1 MQRLETAK
9 ITSRLSYQSS
19 RPDARFGHSLQGK
32 TMQLSTSLRLL
43 WVALPL
49 LSVCGCDTEEPRDTR
64 PELSKRPDRWVCA
77 VHLDPDS
84 KASYV
89 SATKQFLIFSL
100 SDSEDLRGLESI
112 RVGDEINGLSIGAI
126 RCSFQW
132 QDAFY
137 NDRQYM
143 WRGRGQCMAGRSKEE
158 IENAVAP
165 NGDKRFDYIAIRPVS
180 L

>member
-1 MQRLETAK
+1 
-9 ITSRLSYQSS
+9 
-19 RPDARFGHSLQGK
+19 
-32 TMQLSTSLRLL
+32 MQLSTSLRLL

-49 LSVCGCDTEEPRDTR
+49 LVVCGCDSEEPRDNR
-64 PELSKRPDRWVCA
+64 PELSRRPDRWVSA
-77 VHLDPDS
+77 VRLDPDS
-84 KASYV
+84 KVSYV

-143 WRGRGQCMAGRSKEE
+143 WRGRWQCMAGRSKEE

-180 L
+180 LR